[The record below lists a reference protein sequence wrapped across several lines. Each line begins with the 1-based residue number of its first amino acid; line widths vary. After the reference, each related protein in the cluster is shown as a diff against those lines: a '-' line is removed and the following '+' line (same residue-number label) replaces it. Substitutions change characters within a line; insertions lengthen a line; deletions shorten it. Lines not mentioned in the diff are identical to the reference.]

1 MSTMKLSNIP
11 VKEFRKFLESQ
22 GLNIIK
28 DTRGRGGHEKWSKSG
43 MDRPITIQTHIDP
56 VPEFIVK
63 QVLRHL
69 KMDKKSPKTHW
80 PRQRRIKGGD
90 GKDQR

>member
-1 MSTMKLSNIP
+1 MSTKKLSNIP
-11 VKEFRKFLESQ
+11 LKDFRKFLSNQ

-28 DTRGRGGHEKWSKSG
+28 TTKGRGGHEKWSKSG

-63 QVLRHL
+63 QVIRHL
-69 KMDKKSPKTHW
+69 EMNRNDFFKAMLK
-80 PRQRRIKGGD
+80 I
-90 GKDQR
+90 

>member
-1 MSTMKLSNIP
+1 MSTKKLSNIP
-11 VKEFRKFLESQ
+11 LKDFNKFLLSQ
-22 GLNIIK
+22 GLKIIK
-28 DTRGRGGHEKWSKSG
+28 DSKGRGGHVKWSKSG

-69 KMDKKSPKTHW
+69 KLNRGTFFKELDKL
-80 PRQRRIKGGD
+80 
-90 GKDQR
+90 

>member
-1 MSTMKLSNIP
+1 LSNIP
-11 VKEFRKFLESQ
+11 VKEFRKFLKSQ

-69 KMDKKSPKTHW
+69 KMDKKAFFEEFKRYSLLLE
-80 PRQRRIKGGD
+80 R
-90 GKDQR
+90 

>member
-1 MSTMKLSNIP
+1 MSTKKLSNIP
-11 VKEFRKFLESQ
+11 LKDFRKFLKYE

-28 DTRGRGGHEKWSKSG
+28 DTKGRGGHEKWSKKG

-69 KMDKKSPKTHW
+69 KMDRKTFFK
-80 PRQRRIKGGD
+80 RFENM
-90 GKDQR
+90 

>member
-1 MSTMKLSNIP
+1 MSTKKLSNIP
-11 VKEFRKFLESQ
+11 LSKFRNFLENQ
-22 GLNIIK
+22 GLNLIRDSK
-28 DTRGRGGHEKWSKSG
+28 GRGGHEKWSKSG

-69 KMDKKSPKTHW
+69 KMDRNNFFSEFNKL
-80 PRQRRIKGGD
+80 
-90 GKDQR
+90 

>member
-1 MSTMKLSNIP
+1 MSTNKLSNIS
-11 VKEFRKFLESQ
+11 VKDFRKFLSSQ

-28 DTRGRGGHEKWSKSG
+28 NTKGRGGHEKWSKLDL
-43 MDRPITIQTHIDP
+43 DRPITIQTHISP

-69 KMDKKSPKTHW
+69 EMS
-80 PRQRRIKGGD
+80 R
-90 GKDQR
+90 KDFFKAFNKL

>member
-1 MSTMKLSNIP
+1 MSTNKLSNIP
-11 VKEFRKFLESQ
+11 IQIFRKFLENQ

-28 DTRGRGGHEKWSKSG
+28 DSKGRGGHEKWSKST

-69 KMDKKSPKTHW
+69 NMDKNTFFAELRK
-80 PRQRRIKGGD
+80 I
-90 GKDQR
+90 

>member
-1 MSTMKLSNIP
+1 
-11 VKEFRKFLESQ
+11 
-22 GLNIIK
+22 
-28 DTRGRGGHEKWSKSG
+28 

-69 KMDKKSPKTHW
+69 SMDRNEFFKQMEKL
-80 PRQRRIKGGD
+80 
-90 GKDQR
+90 

>member
-1 MSTMKLSNIP
+1 MPAGKLSDIP
-11 VKEFRKFLESQ
+11 VVKFRKFLESQ
-22 GLNIIK
+22 GLRVIK

-43 MDRPITIQTHIDP
+43 MDRLITIQTHIDP

-69 KMDKKSPKTHW
+69 KIDREIFFTEYDKL
-80 PRQRRIKGGD
+80 
-90 GKDQR
+90 

>member
-1 MSTMKLSNIP
+1 MSTKKLSNISL
-11 VKEFRKFLESQ
+11 KDFRKFLSKQ
-22 GLNIIK
+22 GLNVIK
-28 DTRGRGGHEKWSKSG
+28 SSKGRGGHEKWSKLG

-69 KMDKKSPKTHW
+69 NMD
-80 PRQRRIKGGD
+80 RND
-90 GKDQR
+90 FFEEMANL